1 MTATPHRDALTT
13 STFNLIDQPWIPC
26 RTVNGARTLSIRDI
40 FDGSNEALAI
50 VGDSPSQDYA
60 VLRVLLAIFWRAH
73 HHQLAEELKDRRALA
88 QFEWDEW
95 WTDTRTQLNA
105 TGVDDTVLDY
115 LATVHNRF
123 DLLDTE
129 NPFMQVADLH
139 TSSNTQQEVSRII
152 PDAEQDYFTM
162 RTAAGRRSLSY
173 PEAARWLI
181 HTHAFDYSGIKSGAV
196 GDERVKGGKG
206 YPIGQGWT
214 GMTGGTYVIGKNLL
228 ETLILNTPESAVINT
243 DKDKPIWERKQD
255 TAAQRSTDPQPQGPA
270 DLATWQS
277 RRVRLFVDEDHALVT
292 QVLVSNGD
300 QIPDAG
306 KNVLEDP
313 MTPYRYSPNQS
324 KKGLDAYYARPY
336 DTQRT
341 MWRSLDP
348 LIVVD
353 GDPGFK
359 EKDRAPIRPA
369 NLDNLARIS
378 KLTGNSEILDVSIV
392 SVEYGAQASSVST
405 IVSANIGL
413 PVHLLRNDELSKA
426 HRQIIRDAAEAT
438 KNAAISLGWFSGQLA
453 VAAGGDYVFDADAA
467 DRLYTI
473 LEPHFISWLRNLSP
487 DDIEQQAVSWQ
498 NQIEQE
504 LLLIGEELVRGA
516 GPKAMI
522 GRTLEGDDEANARII
537 NAGSLYRALRYRLRK
552 DLPLLEIQKDTQHKG
567 KPND

>member
-1 MTATPHRDALTT
+1 MPTAQPSDTAAPG
-13 STFNLIDQPWIPC
+13 TFNLIDEPWIPC
-26 RTVNGARTLSIRDI
+26 RTLEGARNLSIREI
-40 FDGSNEALAI
+40 FDSSGKALAI
-50 VGDSPSQDYA
+50 VGDSPTQDYA

-73 HHQLAEELKDRRALA
+73 HHELAEELTNRRSLA

-95 WTDTRTQLNA
+95 WTETRAQLNS
-105 TGVDDTVLDY
+105 TGADDTVLDY

-123 DLLDTE
+123 DLLDAE

-139 TSSNTQQEVSRII
+139 TSSNTQQEVARII

-162 RTAAGRRSLSY
+162 RTAAGRQSLSY
-173 PEAARWLI
+173 HEAARWLI

-196 GDERVKGGKG
+196 GDERVKSGRG
-206 YPIGQGWT
+206 YPIGQGWA
-214 GMTGGTYVIGKNLL
+214 GMTGGTYVIGSNLL
-228 ETLILNTPESAVINT
+228 ETLILNTPESAVIDT
-243 DKDKPIWERKQD
+243 GKDKPVWERKQD
-255 TAAQRSTDPQPQGPA
+255 TAAQRSKAPQPQGPA

-277 RRVRLFVDEDHALVT
+277 RRVRLFVDADNALVT
-292 QVLVSNGD
+292 RVLVSNGD

-306 KNVLEDP
+306 KNVLNDP

-359 EKDRAPIRPA
+359 GKDLAPIRPA

-378 KLTGNSEILDVSIV
+378 KVTGNSETLDVAIV
-392 SVEYGAQASSVST
+392 SMEYGAQSSSVAT

-413 PVHLLRNDELSKA
+413 PLHLLRDDSLSTA
-426 HRQIIRDAAEAT
+426 HRQIVRDAAQAT

-453 VAAGGDYVFDADAA
+453 VAAGGDYAFDADAA

-473 LEPHFISWLRNLSP
+473 LEPKFISWLRNLSP
-487 DDIEQQAVSWQ
+487 DDIDDQATAWQ
-498 NQIEQE
+498 KQIKQE
-504 LLLIGEELVRGA
+504 LLFIAEELVRGA
-516 GPKAMI
+516 GQKAMI

-552 DLPLLEIQKDTQHKG
+552 DLPLLE
-567 KPND
+567 N

>member
-1 MTATPHRDALTT
+1 MPTAQPSDTAAPG
-13 STFNLIDQPWIPC
+13 TFNLIDEPWIPC
-26 RTVNGARTLSIRDI
+26 RTLEGARNLSIREI
-40 FDGSNEALAI
+40 FDSSGKALAI
-50 VGDSPSQDYA
+50 VGDSPTQDYA

-73 HHQLAEELKDRRALA
+73 HHELAEELTNRRSLA

-95 WTDTRTQLNA
+95 WTETRAQLNS
-105 TGVDDTVLDY
+105 TGADDTVLDY

-123 DLLDTE
+123 DLLDAE

-139 TSSNTQQEVSRII
+139 TSSNTQQEVARII

-162 RTAAGRRSLSY
+162 RTAAGRQSLSY
-173 PEAARWLI
+173 HEAARWLI

-196 GDERVKGGKG
+196 GDERVKSGRG
-206 YPIGQGWT
+206 YPIGQGCA
-214 GMTGGTYVIGKNLL
+214 GMTGGTYVIGSNLL
-228 ETLILNTPESAVINT
+228 ETLILNTPESAVIDT
-243 DKDKPIWERKQD
+243 GKDKPVWERKQD
-255 TAAQRSTDPQPQGPA
+255 TAAQRSKAPQPQGPA

-277 RRVRLFVDEDHALVT
+277 RRVRLFVDADNALVT
-292 QVLVSNGD
+292 RVLVSNGD

-306 KNVLEDP
+306 KNVLNDP

-359 EKDRAPIRPA
+359 GKDLAPIRPA

-378 KLTGNSEILDVSIV
+378 KVTGNSETLDVAIV
-392 SVEYGAQASSVST
+392 SMEYGAQSSSVAT

-413 PVHLLRNDELSKA
+413 PLHLLRDDSLSTA
-426 HRQIIRDAAEAT
+426 HRQIVRDAAQAT

-453 VAAGGDYVFDADAA
+453 VAAGGDYAFDADAA

-473 LEPHFISWLRNLSP
+473 LEPKFISWLRNLSP
-487 DDIEQQAVSWQ
+487 DDIDDQATAWQ
-498 NQIEQE
+498 KQIKQE
-504 LLLIGEELVRGA
+504 LLFIAEELVRGA
-516 GPKAMI
+516 GQKAMI

-552 DLPLLEIQKDTQHKG
+552 DLPLLE
-567 KPND
+567 N

>member
-1 MTATPHRDALTT
+1 MPTAQPSDTAAPG
-13 STFNLIDQPWIPC
+13 TFNLIDEPWIPC
-26 RTVNGARTLSIRDI
+26 RTLEGARNLSIREI
-40 FDGSNEALAI
+40 FDSSGKALAI
-50 VGDSPSQDYA
+50 VGDSPTQDYA

-73 HHQLAEELKDRRALA
+73 HHELAEELTNRRSLA

-95 WTDTRTQLNA
+95 WTETRAQLNS
-105 TGVDDTVLDY
+105 TGADDTVLDY

-123 DLLDTE
+123 DLLDAE

-139 TSSNTQQEVSRII
+139 TSSNTQQEVARII

-162 RTAAGRRSLSY
+162 RTAAGRQSLSY
-173 PEAARWLI
+173 HEAARWLI

-196 GDERVKGGKG
+196 GDERVKSGRG

-214 GMTGGTYVIGKNLL
+214 GMTGGTYVIGSNLL
-228 ETLILNTPESAVINT
+228 ETLILNTPESAVIDT
-243 DKDKPIWERKQD
+243 GKDKPVWERKQD
-255 TAAQRSTDPQPQGPA
+255 TAAQRSKAPQPQGPA

-277 RRVRLFVDEDHALVT
+277 RRVRLFVDADNALVT
-292 QVLVSNGD
+292 RVLVSNGD

-306 KNVLEDP
+306 KNVLNDP

-359 EKDRAPIRPA
+359 GKDRAPIRPA

-378 KLTGNSEILDVSIV
+378 KVTGNSETLDVAIV
-392 SVEYGAQASSVST
+392 SMEYGAQSSSVAT

-413 PVHLLRNDELSKA
+413 PLHLLRDDSLSTA
-426 HRQIIRDAAEAT
+426 HRQIVRDAAQAT

-453 VAAGGDYVFDADAA
+453 VAAGGDYAFDADAA

-473 LEPHFISWLRNLSP
+473 LEPKFISWLRNLSP
-487 DDIEQQAVSWQ
+487 DDIDDQATAWQ
-498 NQIEQE
+498 KQIKQE
-504 LLLIGEELVRGA
+504 LLFIAEELVRGA
-516 GPKAMI
+516 GQKAMI

-552 DLPLLEIQKDTQHKG
+552 DLPLLE
-567 KPND
+567 N

>member
-50 VGDSPSQDYA
+50 VSDSPSQDYA
-60 VLRVLLAIFWRAH
+60 VLRVLLAIFWRGH

-139 TSSNTQQEVSRII
+139 TPSNTQQEVSRII

-453 VAAGGDYVFDADAA
+453 VAAGGDYVFDAEAA

-552 DLPLLEIQKDTQHKG
+552 DLPLLEIQKDTQNKG

>member
-1 MTATPHRDALTT
+1 MPTAEPRDTAATG
-13 STFNLIDQPWIPC
+13 TFNLIDEPWIPC
-26 RTVNGARTLSIRDI
+26 RTLDGARSLSIREI
-40 FDGSNEALAI
+40 FDGSGKALAI
-50 VGDSPSQDYA
+50 VGDSPTQDYA

-73 HHQLAEELKDRRALA
+73 HHEHAEELTNRRSLA

-95 WTDTRTQLNA
+95 WTDTRAQLNS

-123 DLLDTE
+123 DLLDE
-129 NPFMQVADLH
+129 KNPFMQVADLH
-139 TSSNTQQEVSRII
+139 TPSNTQQEVARII

-162 RTAAGRRSLSY
+162 RTAAGRQSLSY

-196 GDERVKGGKG
+196 GDERVKSGRG
-206 YPIGQGWT
+206 YPIGQGWA
-214 GMTGGTYVIGKNLL
+214 GMTGGTYVIGSNLL
-228 ETLILNTPESAVINT
+228 ETLILNTPESAVIDT
-243 DKDKPIWERKQD
+243 GKDKPVWERKQD
-255 TAAQRSTDPQPQGPA
+255 TAAQRSKEPQPQGPA

-277 RRVRLFVDEDHALVT
+277 RRVRLFVDEDRALVT
-292 QVLVSNGD
+292 RVLVSNGD

-313 MTPYRYSPNQS
+313 MTPYRFSPNQS

-359 EKDRAPIRPA
+359 GKDRAPIRPA

-378 KLTGNSEILDVSIV
+378 KVTGNSETLDVAIV
-392 SVEYGAQASSVST
+392 SMEYGAQSSSVAT

-413 PVHLLRNDELSKA
+413 PLHLLRDDSLSTA
-426 HRQIIRDAAEAT
+426 HRQIVRDAAQAT

-453 VAAGGDYVFDADAA
+453 VAAGGDYAFDADAA

-473 LEPHFISWLRNLSP
+473 LEPQFISWLRNLSP
-487 DDIEQQAVSWQ
+487 DDIDDQATAWQ
-498 NQIEQE
+498 KQIKQE
-504 LLLIGEELVRGA
+504 LLLIAEELVRGA
-516 GPKAMI
+516 GQKAMI

-552 DLPLLEIQKDTQHKG
+552 DLPLLE
-567 KPND
+567 N